1 MDHEFYFSTLFVVYN
16 YRQAGNCSS
25 YLPSITNR
33 PSLCDN
39 VFNMGVDYVYVPIER
54 AGGNQ
59 QTLRTYLEDVTA
71 SIAFLVT
78 SNQQCLDPLVK
89 AACVHF
95 YLPCGSNSSI
105 HVPQFLCPD
114 TCRYLTNDVCRDIWP
129 IAVEQL
135 EIGRA
140 PIYRNMGLDLP
151 ICNNTSEIIASF
163 NLSDDC
169 CSNGGLVIPE
179 MTTSFTTVPAT
190 TSRAPVPATI
200 SRAVVTAIPSLHT
213 QEPNAT
219 NINNL
224 IIGAS
229 LGSAVG
235 VVIIATAVLAVLI
248 TVVLCSRKI
257 RADKTPQV
265 DIRLAIV

>member
-1 MDHEFYFSTLFVVYN
+1 M
-16 YRQAGNCSS
+16 
-25 YLPSITNR
+25 
-33 PSLCDN
+33 
-39 VFNMGVDYVYVPIER
+39 YVPIER
-54 AGGNQ
+54 AGGSQ

-71 SIAFLVT
+71 SIAFVST

-114 TCRYLTNDVCRDIWP
+114 TCQYLTDDVCRDIWP

-151 ICNNTSEIIASF
+151 VCNNTSEIIASF

-169 CSNGGLVIPE
+169 CNNGGVVIPE
-179 MTTSFTTVPAT
+179 MTTSFTTVLAT
-190 TSRAPVPATI
+190 TST
-200 SRAVVTAIPSLHT
+200 AVATAIPSLHT

-219 NINNL
+219 NVNDL

-229 LGSAVG
+229 VGSVVG
-235 VVIIATAVLAVLI
+235 VIIIATAVLAVLI

>member
-1 MDHEFYFSTLFVVYN
+1 M
-16 YRQAGNCSS
+16 
-25 YLPSITNR
+25 
-33 PSLCDN
+33 
-39 VFNMGVDYVYVPIER
+39 YVPNKR
-54 AGGNQ
+54 VRGRQ
-59 QTLRTYLEDVTA
+59 QTLRLYLEDVTA
-71 SIAFLVT
+71 SIALVGV
-78 SNQQCLDPLVK
+78 SNQQCQDAVVK
-89 AACVHF
+89 ALCVHF

-114 TCRYLTNDVCRDIWP
+114 TCRYLTDDVCRDIWP

-135 EIGRA
+135 RTGLT
-140 PIYRNMGLDLP
+140 PSLRNMGLDLP
-151 ICNNTSEIIASF
+151 VCNNTSEIIASL

-190 TSRAPVPATI
+190 TSRA
-200 SRAVVTAIPSLHT
+200 VVTAIPSLHHT

-219 NINNL
+219 NVNDL

-229 LGSAVG
+229 VGSAVG
-235 VVIIATAVLAVLI
+235 VAILATAVLAVLI

-257 RADKTPQV
+257 WADKTPQV
-265 DIRLAIV
+265 DIRLAIVL